1 MRHWIGFMGVL
12 GTLIYIIF
20 MGGHTYQILE
30 KAAIVDSTPKQV
42 ILLFSELSYAYVY
55 LYFYSGG
62 HSKLDK
68 YLLIAVFAS
77 MTILFVGSGS
87 KYTMM
92 AMGVVWVLGNA
103 TSNSRRGFKREL
115 MIVVASVIAIF
126 AISYFVA
133 AYRGELISRSIPD
146 AEASVIDVVEFQF
159 DVMTTA
165 ITNIVQGKQIGEGY
179 YTEYDNSFILDRF
192 AHLLSFAYFIETIGF
207 SSPYENAYASLITPV
222 FSVLPRFLLPNK
234 VHFFD
239 SGDFAT
245 KMVGWSHGGISIT
258 TPGSFFWAWGT
269 QGIIAGMA
277 GIGITFAWLRSRI
290 REDNSQTIIW
300 RTIMILA
307 VVDLLDVGIT
317 FQAVIITATRTLILL
332 QLLRWG
338 VRKSMS
344 KT

>member
-1 MRHWIGFMGVL
+1 
-12 GTLIYIIF
+12 
-20 MGGHTYQILE
+20 
-30 KAAIVDSTPKQV
+30 
-42 ILLFSELSYAYVY
+42 
-55 LYFYSGG
+55 
-62 HSKLDK
+62 
-68 YLLIAVFAS
+68 
-77 MTILFVGSGS
+77 
-87 KYTMM
+87 MM

-103 TSNSRRGFKREL
+103 TTNSRRGFKREL
-115 MIVVASVIAIF
+115 LIVAASVIAIF

-133 AYRGELISRSIPD
+133 AYRGELISRPIPD

-165 ITNIVQGKQIGEGY
+165 IADAVQGKQIGEGF

-192 AHLLSFAYFIETIGF
+192 AHLSRFAYFIETVGF
-207 SSPYENAYASLITPV
+207 SSPYENAYASLIAPA
-222 FSVLPRFLLPNK
+222 FAVLPRALIPEK
-234 VHFFD
+234 VSFFG
-239 SGDFAT
+239 SGDFA
-245 KMVGWSHGGISIT
+245 KLVGWSHGGISIT

-269 QGIIAGMA
+269 LGIIAGMA

-317 FQAVIITATRTLILL
+317 FQAAIITATRTLILL